1 MSATAGYTATVV
13 NGPPPKIAKTILE
26 HIGNTPM
33 VRLDKIAKAEGL
45 QCELLAK
52 CEFFNAGGSVKDRI
66 GLRMIEDAE
75 REGRIKPG
83 DTLIE
88 PTSGNTGV
96 GLALAAAVK
105 GYKMIITMP
114 VKMSMEKEWVLN
126 ALGATVIRAPTEEA
140 FDSPNSYIGVAKRMC
155 AEIPNAHILDQ
166 YNNPGNPAAHYDG
179 TAEEILAQCEGHVD
193 MVVIC
198 TGTGGTMTG
207 VARKLKERLPK
218 VKIVGVDPDGSLLAG
233 GGPEVV
239 HGYLVE
245 GIGYDFVPKVCEQ
258 DLVDI
263 WVKSYDKESFLAA
276 RRLISTEGLLC
287 GGSSGAALCGALEAA
302 KQLGPGQRCVVLL
315 ADSIRNY
322 LGKFVSDSW
331 MIERGFSTPEAG
343 KAYKPVLDDVK
354 VMIAKAAKIEDPVA
368 AQAELRRLAALMQ

>member
-1 MSATAGYTATVV
+1 
-13 NGPPPKIAKTILE
+13 
-26 HIGNTPM
+26 
-33 VRLDKIAKAEGL
+33 
-45 QCELLAK
+45 
-52 CEFFNAGGSVKDRI
+52 
-66 GLRMIEDAE
+66 
-75 REGRIKPG
+75 
-83 DTLIE
+83 
-88 PTSGNTGV
+88 
-96 GLALAAAVK
+96 
-105 GYKMIITMP
+105 
-114 VKMSMEKEWVLN
+114 
-126 ALGATVIRAPTEEA
+126 
-140 FDSPNSYIGVAKRMC
+140 
-155 AEIPNAHILDQ
+155 
-166 YNNPGNPAAHYDG
+166 
-179 TAEEILAQCEGHVD
+179 
-193 MVVIC
+193 
-198 TGTGGTMTG
+198 MTG

-263 WVKSYDKESFLAA
+263 WVKSYDKEYFLAA

-343 KAYKPVLDDVK
+343 KTYKPVLDDVK